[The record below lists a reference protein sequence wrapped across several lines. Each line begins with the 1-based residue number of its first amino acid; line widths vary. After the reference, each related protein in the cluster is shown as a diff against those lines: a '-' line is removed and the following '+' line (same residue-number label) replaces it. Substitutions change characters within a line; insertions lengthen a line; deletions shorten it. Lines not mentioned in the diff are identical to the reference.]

1 MSKKKKHKPKHAQK
15 KHTVKQSEKKTGA
28 QRSKKTYN
36 QRKKEQRIRR
46 IALAVGATVLAFIIA
61 AVLYVN
67 FGRTDVREQEGMS
80 EYAQSQIEDIK
91 VWKNNRTNLSGC
103 YTEEHIGVASYDDGC
118 EYDYVKEQTDYC
130 IDQLKSQLLQ
140 ENESSSNSDDSYS
153 TLITNAVTGDSD
165 LDTVSLIFTYQTGKL
180 KDGEITDIS
189 TGVKAYNFNKETG
202 EPVLWQQLFKA
213 DYPDKLKEVLPEA
226 DTSTP
231 YAVDGNE
238 PTYFFTGED
247 NVITSKT
254 IDSKTS
260 EGWLRDKLLIR
271 YVDPD
276 KPMVALT
283 YDDGPGLKSETRIH
297 DVLEKYDGVATF
309 FYAGYMIK
317 GKEYQIKRALGNG
330 CEIGSHTWNHPVL
343 TKCSDKE
350 LKKQLNKTN
359 EAIEAACGQKPTV
372 FRPSYG
378 ATNDEINKKSGL
390 PVILWNVDTLD
401 WESKDAGQIYKKV
414 VKNKHLDGSI
424 ILMHCIYDS
433 TAEAT
438 EKIVPWLHDHG
449 YQMVTVSELIKA
461 RTGKD
466 PVAGKV
472 YLDCR

>member
-1 MSKKKKHKPKHAQK
+1 MLF
-15 KHTVKQSEKKTGA
+15 
-28 QRSKKTYN
+28 RS
-36 QRKKEQRIRR
+36 
-46 IALAVGATVLAFIIA
+46 
-61 AVLYVN
+61 
-67 FGRTDVREQEGMS
+67 
-80 EYAQSQIEDIK
+80 
-91 VWKNNRTNLSGC
+91 
-103 YTEEHIGVASYDDGC
+103 
-118 EYDYVKEQTDYC
+118 
-130 IDQLKSQLLQ
+130 
-140 ENESSSNSDDSYS
+140 
-153 TLITNAVTGDSD
+153 
-165 LDTVSLIFTYQTGKL
+165 
-180 KDGEITDIS
+180 
-189 TGVKAYNFNKETG
+189 
-202 EPVLWQQLFKA
+202 VLWQQLFKA

-260 EGWLRDKLLIR
+260 DGWLRDKLLIR

-359 EAIEAACGQKPTV
+359 EAIEAACRKRCHDRERRALRSAFFQCRRRSRYIVRYSPA
-372 FRPSYG
+372 RAG
-378 ATNDEINKKSGL
+378 AG
-390 PVILWNVDTLD
+390 
-401 WESKDAGQIYKKV
+401 A
-414 VKNKHLDGSI
+414 
-424 ILMHCIYDS
+424 
-433 TAEAT
+433 
-438 EKIVPWLHDHG
+438 
-449 YQMVTVSELIKA
+449 A
-461 RTGKD
+461 RYS
-466 PVAGKV
+466 A
-472 YLDCR
+472 